1 MPAREERSRERSA
14 AGARAATAHPKPSKA
29 TATTPSSQKWFAVT
43 TTTRLVTTACTTAS
57 HRQRLALS
65 RTTTTPTSTA
75 HATCTEGIADSWSA
89 MPRPTD
95 PYTDCPYCRPV
106 STNPSD
112 ASIRGGATG
121 IICTNRQAPVATAIV
136 LRTSGYRVR

>member
-1 MPAREERSRERSA
+1 MPARDIRRRASSA
-14 AGARAATAHPKPSKA
+14 AGASVATAHPTPSKA

-57 HRQRLALS
+57 HRQRLVLTPA
-65 RTTTTPTSTA
+65 TTTPTSTA
-75 HATCTEGIADSWSA
+75 HATCTDGMAESWSA

-95 PYTDCPYCRPV
+95 PYTDWPYFTPV
-106 STNPSD
+106 STKPSD

-121 IICTNRQAPVATAIV
+121 IICTNRHAPVATAIV
-136 LRTSGYRVR
+136 FRMSGYRAR